1 MRAVKKINNNVAVCL
16 DGNGRELIAFG
27 KGIGFLQMPYEVEL
41 EKIDRTFYNI
51 SEKYM
56 GLINDL
62 PMDVI
67 EFTGKI
73 VTVIQNRLD
82 YELNPNFVLTLADHL
97 DFAMEREKKK
107 IYIEM
112 PLAYDMEQHYPI
124 EMELSRYII
133 KKLYETFGVKL
144 QRNELSGIAMAI
156 ISAKSTDNN
165 RKEETQKK
173 DFEKIL
179 NEICM
184 IIEKQM
190 GLTVNKE
197 SFDYARF
204 ATHMQYLL
212 ERIYENAYMDTDNL
226 QMYQSMKEVYGK
238 VSICVDKIIEYLNRE
253 LECEITEE
261 EKLYLILHVNR
272 ICSKELFLEEPYN
285 QE

>member
-1 MRAVKKINNNVAVCL
+1 M
-16 DGNGRELIAFG
+16 
-27 KGIGFLQMPYEVEL
+27 
-41 EKIDRTFYNI
+41 
-51 SEKYM
+51 
-56 GLINDL
+56 
-62 PMDVI
+62 
-67 EFTGKI
+67 
-73 VTVIQNRLD
+73 
-82 YELNPNFVLTLADHL
+82 

-165 RKEETQKK
+165 RKEEMQKK

-238 VSICVDKIIEYLNRE
+238 VSVCVDKIIEYLNRE